1 MHYMCMSVSAAGALE
16 RNLVPLVASD
26 IPPDVKPRPVEVAV
40 SGVAF
45 PHPEK
50 VRAWLSSGVVGGVCS
65 GNVKGCGRRE
75 PGWAAV
81 AVALQWHSRQ
91 LGWLAMV

>member
-1 MHYMCMSVSAAGALE
+1 MLVTVSGALE

-50 VRAWLSSGVVGGVCS
+50 V
-65 GNVKGCGRRE
+65 
-75 PGWAAV
+75 
-81 AVALQWHSRQ
+81 
-91 LGWLAMV
+91 GWLAGWLVDRLAGWLVGWLNGCGTQQQQ